1 MDFKK
6 LKSMNWVGNIY
17 QKFETIRQEVD
28 GIVNQDSIKYVE
40 NQVQTVG
47 KSVKKFSSTVQDLLP
62 MVRQKSA
69 ISVKSREN
77 VKENSLD
84 VTANQSPGEPNV
96 KNPVRNQLSL
106 VSTENDLA
114 DQPNPPTMNTLEV
127 SELSVGKIDEVL
139 ANEKSLVAIEKQS
152 PTEPNVMTPVKN
164 QPSLVSSKYHLAD
177 QPSSPTLI
185 DTVEVPESDLS
196 VGKVDEVLTS
206 EGLVDATE
214 NKSPTNLNAM
224 DRGTNQLSV
233 VSSKYHLPDQ
243 PSSPTSMDTLKVSE
257 SDLSVGNIEDSFD
270 STEKQSP
277 MEPNVMDHVTEQLS
291 LVGRKYY
298 LADQSS
304 SPAAVD
310 TLEVLESE
318 LSVENTDEVWT
329 NENSLDA
336 TENQTPTYPSVIDPY
351 QPGLIF
357 SKYNLA
363 GQLSSPA
370 SLNTLEVLESDL
382 SVPEFDDI
390 SPESVAEGTPRTAEF
405 MPLTVPSRKKQVQI
419 CDSVQYDALKPSLDI
434 GSSDESSSDF
444 SRSSMETIDLHDK
457 VKLEERSVDFR
468 DKVQLEESCVI
479 VDDSVLHTV
488 SSRARKQRSYKKRI
502 QDAFTSKKRLAKEY
516 EQLAIWFGDSH
527 IETSQQTL
535 SNVKSSE
542 TDDACDSEW
551 ELL

>member
-1 MDFKK
+1 
-6 LKSMNWVGNIY
+6 
-17 QKFETIRQEVD
+17 
-28 GIVNQDSIKYVE
+28 
-40 NQVQTVG
+40 
-47 KSVKKFSSTVQDLLP
+47 
-62 MVRQKSA
+62 
-69 ISVKSREN
+69 
-77 VKENSLD
+77 
-84 VTANQSPGEPNV
+84 
-96 KNPVRNQLSL
+96 
-106 VSTENDLA
+106 
-114 DQPNPPTMNTLEV
+114 
-127 SELSVGKIDEVL
+127 
-139 ANEKSLVAIEKQS
+139 
-152 PTEPNVMTPVKN
+152 
-164 QPSLVSSKYHLAD
+164 
-177 QPSSPTLI
+177 
-185 DTVEVPESDLS
+185 
-196 VGKVDEVLTS
+196 
-206 EGLVDATE
+206 
-214 NKSPTNLNAM
+214 M
-224 DRGTNQLSV
+224 DRGTDQLSV
-233 VSSKYHLPDQ
+233 VSSTYHLPDQ
-243 PSSPTSMDTLKVSE
+243 PSSPTSMDTLKVSG
-257 SDLSVGNIEDSFD
+257 SDLSVGNIENSLDL
-270 STEKQSP
+270 TEKQSP
-277 MEPNVMDHVTEQLS
+277 MEPNVMNHVTEQLS
-291 LVGRKYY
+291 LVGRKSY

-336 TENQTPTYPSVIDPY
+336 TENQTPTHPSVIDPY
-351 QPGLIF
+351 QPSLIF

-390 SPESVAEGTPRTAEF
+390 SPESVEGTSRTAEF

-434 GSSDESSSDF
+434 GVAECAFGSSDESSSDF

-457 VKLEERSVDFR
+457 VM
-468 DKVQLEESCVI
+468 LEESCVI
-479 VDDSVLHTV
+479 VDDSVLHAV

-535 SNVKSSE
+535 SNVKSLE